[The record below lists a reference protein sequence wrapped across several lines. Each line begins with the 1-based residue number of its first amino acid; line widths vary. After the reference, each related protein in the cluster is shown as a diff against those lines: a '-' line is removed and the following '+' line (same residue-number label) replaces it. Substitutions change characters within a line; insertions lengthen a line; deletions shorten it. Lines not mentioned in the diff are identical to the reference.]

1 MSKYEEIEAFVRT
14 VESGSFTNAA
24 EQLGVAKSAIS
35 RRITELEARL
45 GVQLLARTTRKL
57 TLTDTG
63 ADFLR
68 RASDLLDAWEEA
80 EAVARETQT
89 TLSGKLRIAA
99 PLSFGVRHLG
109 PALMDFA
116 TEHPEIALSVDFS
129 DRKSDLIAEG
139 LDLAVRIGD
148 LADSSLIARKI
159 GPIRFVCAAS
169 PVYAEKLG
177 PFETP
182 QDLLAGAELAYT
194 DRPKTSW
201 DYQGPD
207 GTKGSVQFAPR
218 LGANNGD
225 FLRDAAIGGLG
236 FVIEPS
242 FLLYEALRDGTLVE
256 LLPGYTF
263 PSLTAYA
270 VYPPTRHVPARVR
283 VLIDHLIAC
292 FGEVPYWD
300 DW

>member
-1 MSKYEEIEAFVRT
+1 MSRYEEIEAFVRT
-14 VESGSFTNAA
+14 VESGSFTRAA
-24 EQLGVAKSAIS
+24 AQLGVAKSAVS
-35 RRITELEARL
+35 RRLSELEARL
-45 GVQLLARTTRKL
+45 GAQLLARTTRKL
-57 TLTDTG
+57 TLTPTG
-63 ADFLR
+63 ADFFQ
-68 RASDLLDAWEEA
+68 RATSLLDAWEEA

-89 TLSGKLRIAA
+89 TLSGKLRVAA
-99 PLSFGVRHLG
+99 PLSFGVKHLG

-116 TEHPEIALSVDFS
+116 TAHPDIDLSVDFS
-129 DRKSDLIAEG
+129 DRKSDLVAEG

-148 LADSSLIARKI
+148 LADSSLIARRI

-169 PVYAEKLG
+169 PAYAESLG
-177 PFETP
+177 RIETP
-182 QDLLAGAELAYT
+182 QDLLAGTELIYT

-201 DYQGPD
+201 DYQRPD
-207 GTKGSVQFAPR
+207 GTQGSVQFVPR

-225 FLRDAAIGGLG
+225 FLCDAATRGLG

-242 FLLYEALRDGTLVE
+242 FLLYEALRAGRLIE

-263 PSLTAYA
+263 PGITAYA

-283 VLIDHLIAC
+283 ALIDHLIAC
-292 FGEVPYWD
+292 FGEAPYWD